1 MHKTKVESDG
11 ISSTEK
17 GYSVY
22 YMDPKI
28 WSQYCVINY
37 ETPIYMTQRYILNVG
52 TLIFVIVAVIG
63 SPLIFIALYRSILE
77 ESKKHNSSKFII
89 WSAGFSSTIASG
101 AIIANDIITIYH
113 LFKSKLYP
121 KDTDQFIDLYYF
133 SITFTSMLGILLVA
147 NCVTFLLPMCY
158 ISSNPDLEKKLE
170 LPQCCNAL
178 ANKLNCC
185 CPCALKNLLCR
196 ECAALFISHVGCS
209 YFLELLAFHILYIV
223 LGAIVTPVETL
234 STIFFYMAI
243 YFFFVVIGAITLR
256 AWDTLF
262 FKKKWH
268 NFCFCY
274 VPLLILVLLFLFCFG
289 GFIYYFQTY
298 ITLVQTYSTSQ
309 GIWHVIGSILP
320 TAIVTSLGIWG
331 KHLLDKMKQQANVN
345 TGTGTGSESP
355 STSDTKNSETR
366 GLKGGACGVGVSSH
380 ANTEGNIVGEEGRI
394 IGEVHHDSVGT
405 NSSKG
410 SGKSSQKKKFSLIT
424 KRKIE
429 TSDSDNTSRD
439 TASTK
444 TLSPKRLSPATVRIK
459 TTSKNRDEA
468 SVPLLSEET

>member
-1 MHKTKVESDG
+1 
-11 ISSTEK
+11 
-17 GYSVY
+17 
-22 YMDPKI
+22 MDPKI

-133 SITFTSMLGILLVA
+133 SFAFTSMLGILLVA
-147 NCVTFLLPMCY
+147 NCATFLLPMCY
-158 ISSNPDLEKKLE
+158 ISSNPELKKKLE
-170 LPQCCNAL
+170 LPQCCDAL

-185 CPCALKNLLCR
+185 CPCASKNLLCR
-196 ECAALFISHVGCS
+196 ECVALFISHVGCS
-209 YFLELLAFHILYIV
+209 YFFELLAFHILYIV

-234 STIFFYMAI
+234 STVFFYMAI
-243 YFFFVVIGAITLR
+243 YFFLVVLGAITLR
-256 AWDTLF
+256 AWDTSF

-274 VPLLILVLLFLFCFG
+274 VPLLILVLLFLSCLG

-331 KHLLDKMKQQANVN
+331 KHLLDRMKQQANVSTGN
-345 TGTGTGSESP
+345 DEIEDDGTGKGSEII
-355 STSDTKNSETR
+355 STSDAKNSETS
-366 GLKGGACGVGVSSH
+366 GLKGGACGVGEVSSH
-380 ANTEGNIVGEEGRI
+380 ANTEGNNIVGEEGRI
-394 IGEVHHDSVGT
+394 KGEVHHDSVGT

-424 KRKIE
+424 KQKIG
-429 TSDSDNTSRD
+429 TSDSS
-439 TASTK
+439 
-444 TLSPKRLSPATVRIK
+444 
-459 TTSKNRDEA
+459 
-468 SVPLLSEET
+468 PLLLEET